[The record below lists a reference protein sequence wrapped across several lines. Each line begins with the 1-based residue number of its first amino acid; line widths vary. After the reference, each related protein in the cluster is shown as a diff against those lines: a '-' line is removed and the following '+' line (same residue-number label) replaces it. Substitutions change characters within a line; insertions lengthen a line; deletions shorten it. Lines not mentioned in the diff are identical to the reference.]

1 MSGMIESFFPKRQ
14 LRTRKSDKAWVIQSL
29 KLLIKRRQRALHLYG
44 KISQTYKYW
53 RNKVQ
58 QEVKTARKRFYHQ
71 SVKKLKNTSRTR
83 WWKEIKSLGGLSSQK
98 YWHHQ
103 LLSDDNPNCADLAE
117 SYNDFLVGLT
127 AHFEPLARCHQIE
140 ETEVPD
146 NVMVNPGQV
155 YSALRRIK
163 TTKSQ
168 GSDGIPNKVL
178 KTFAFELAPVLSDI
192 YNSSMLQGTFPEKLK
207 RSFVVPIPKVSPPN
221 SIEEDLRP
229 ISLTAQVAEIMEG
242 FTLESL
248 LLEVLDKLDP
258 KQFSLPK
265 KSTTQALV
273 YLMHQIHAGLDKGQC
288 SARVFFA
295 DFKKGFDLV
304 DHNVIITEFERLGVH
319 PVIIRWIKS
328 FLTDREQ
335 CVRVGNCK
343 SSWKKTNGGLPQGT
357 KLGPLLF
364 AIMVNS
370 LLKDWQGRI
379 KYVDDT
385 SALEIIPRRSCTK
398 LTAHR
403 CQRNF

>member
-1 MSGMIESFFPKRQ
+1 M
-14 LRTRKSDKAWVIQSL
+14 
-29 KLLIKRRQRALHLYG
+29 
-44 KISQTYKYW
+44 
-53 RNKVQ
+53 
-58 QEVKTARKRFYHQ
+58 
-71 SVKKLKNTSRTR
+71 
-83 WWKEIKSLGGLSSQK
+83 
-98 YWHHQ
+98 
-103 LLSDDNPNCADLAE
+103 
-117 SYNDFLVGLT
+117 
-127 AHFEPLARCHQIE
+127 
-140 ETEVPD
+140 PD
-146 NVMVNPGQV
+146 YVMVNPGQV

-168 GSDGIPNKVL
+168 GPDGIPNKVL
-178 KTFAFELAPVLSDI
+178 KTFAFELAPILSDI

-258 KQFSLPK
+258 KQLSLPK

-304 DHNVIITEFERLGVH
+304 DHNVIITEFEWLGVH

-379 KYVDDT
+379 KYVDVLQHLK
-385 SALEIIPRRSCTK
+385 SSLGAHQAYCPSLSTK
-398 LTAHR
+398 SLILLFHVG
-403 CQRNF
+403 

>member
-1 MSGMIESFFPKRQ
+1 
-14 LRTRKSDKAWVIQSL
+14 
-29 KLLIKRRQRALHLYG
+29 
-44 KISQTYKYW
+44 
-53 RNKVQ
+53 
-58 QEVKTARKRFYHQ
+58 
-71 SVKKLKNTSRTR
+71 
-83 WWKEIKSLGGLSSQK
+83 
-98 YWHHQ
+98 
-103 LLSDDNPNCADLAE
+103 
-117 SYNDFLVGLT
+117 
-127 AHFEPLARCHQIE
+127 
-140 ETEVPD
+140 
-146 NVMVNPGQV
+146 MVNPGQV
-155 YSALRRIK
+155 YSALRRIN

-168 GSDGIPNKVL
+168 GPDGFLNKVL

-229 ISLTAQVAEIMEG
+229 ISLTAQVAKILEG

-273 YLMHQIHAGLDKGQC
+273 YLIHRIHAGLDKGQC

-319 PVIIRWIKS
+319 PIIICWIKS

-357 KLGPLLF
+357 KLGPYYLQ
-364 AIMVNS
+364 S
-370 LLKDWQGRI
+370 W
-379 KYVDDT
+379 
-385 SALEIIPRRSCTK
+385 
-398 LTAHR
+398 LTLY
-403 CQRNF
+403 